1 MNYKEFREY
10 RDNFISQAILISDQ
24 KSIEYTISNSDKHYN
39 FKHVAERLG
48 ITPQQAMMVYVL
60 KHVDAICNDA
70 KTGKQVSDETVRSR
84 CQDIMNYAILYASLH
99 HEQKTTKGLFC
110 FTAAS
115 SAGTKAL
122 NVDIF
127 SVVVRTIGFSNSHLA
142 RGAFAI
148 NACA

>member
-99 HEQKTTKGLFC
+99 EEHTKGNEHDSN
-110 FTAAS
+110 TERSGTES
-115 SAGTKAL
+115 SESSWNEAESTEPRKWNEL
-122 NVDIF
+122 KT
-127 SVVVRTIGFSNSHLA
+127 SSKS
-142 RGAFAI
+142 
-148 NACA
+148 